1 MMVRSNNF
9 VMPAGQN
16 KVKLAALLVS
26 QLLWIYS
33 NAGFRSF
40 SVMMTAVSDE
50 VIVESYIFAVTWL
63 RDMTDNTL
71 VPVQP

>member
-1 MMVRSNNF
+1 
-9 VMPAGQN
+9 MPAGQN

-33 NAGFRSF
+33 NAEFRSF